1 MTYLAALK
9 SFNNIVRKNGH
20 KYNKVKSTP
29 ELLKSPLAEKGSPDQ
44 IARYILNTL
53 FSTNCPNVYFLFVLQ
68 GDVKMHFKK
77 SAMNWPQHFLYLL

>member
-9 SFNNIVRKNGH
+9 SFNNIVRKMATSIKRLKVLLSYSRALSPKKGH
-20 KYNKVKSTP
+20 LTRF
-29 ELLKSPLAEKGSPDQ
+29 AH
-44 IARYILNTL
+44 YILNVL
-53 FSTNCPNVYFLFVLQ
+53 FSIDCPNVYFLFVLQ